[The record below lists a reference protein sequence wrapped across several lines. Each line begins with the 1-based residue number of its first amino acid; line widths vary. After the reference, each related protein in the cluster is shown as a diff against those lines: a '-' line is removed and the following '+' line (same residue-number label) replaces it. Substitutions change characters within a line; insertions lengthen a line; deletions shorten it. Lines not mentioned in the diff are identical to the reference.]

1 MGGCRDDCPTGLQE
15 SNQYLLFNLL
25 LTNFVDFNCVTLVF
39 LSFDF
44 LTCLTEIEMLKGTM
58 GSPPTIEVETE
69 AETET
74 TIEIKTETETTT
86 DTETEKETTT
96 ETEIETE
103 TKTEVDTVTPASRHK
118 VAAAR
123 VATRKEC
130 L

>member
-1 MGGCRDDCPTGLQE
+1 MQE

-25 LTNFVDFNCVTLVF
+25 LTNFVDFNCVKLVF

-44 LTCLTEIEMLKGTM
+44 LTCLTEIEIPKGTM

-74 TIEIKTETETTT
+74 TIETETETETTT
-86 DTETEKETTT
+86 GTETEKETTT
-96 ETEIETE
+96 ETEIETAA
-103 TKTEVDTVTPASRHK
+103 KTEVDTVTPAGHHK

-123 VATRKEC
+123 VATQKGC